1 MCVSFIHTGILGQEP
16 GGLLSR
22 TSFDPDGMS
31 TDPDHTLIGAQLYGW
46 GREGGCSRVSLDLLD
61 VTARKG

>member
-1 MCVSFIHTGILGQEP
+1 MCANFIHTGILGQEP
-16 GGLLSR
+16 GGLLPR

-46 GREGGCSRVSLDLLD
+46 GGEGG
-61 VTARKG
+61 